1 MMEIYRGVYI
11 VGGMPLLFIKR
22 LNALA
27 CSDLHLGYE
36 GVMAD
41 KGIFLPKTNLS
52 RIERMLKKGIQI
64 TGAKKLII
72 DGDIKN
78 EFSKVHMEE
87 FNEFREFVNF
97 LKELNIEEIHLVK
110 GNHDNF
116 IDRFEKPF
124 GIKIYRQEFLL
135 DDVLF
140 FHGEELPYSKKGR
153 LLVMGHLHPA
163 VGIFNSLGI
172 REKVKCFLYGK
183 TKDKRDIIILPAM
196 NYFSEGIDVNM
207 SRIDDTPIFRSMLD
221 IWSMQVAGIDYSE
234 AVKFGSVKELADI
247 L

>member
-1 MMEIYRGVYI
+1 MEICRGVSI
-11 VGGMPLLFIKR
+11 VSGMPILFIKK
-22 LNALA
+22 LNAVV

-41 KGIFLPKTNLS
+41 RGIFLPKTNLK
-52 RIERMLKKGIQI
+52 RIKEMLGRSIEK
-64 TGAKKLII
+64 TGASKVII

-87 FNEFREFVNF
+87 FNEFRELVDF
-97 LKELNIEEIHLVK
+97 LKGLDVEEIHLVK

-124 GIKIYRQEFLL
+124 DIKIYRQEFLL
-135 DDVLF
+135 KDFLF
-140 FHGEELPYSKKGR
+140 FHGEELPESKEGK

-163 VGIFNSLGI
+163 VGIFNSLGVK
-172 REKVKCFLYGK
+172 EKLKCFLYGK
-183 TKDKRDIIILPAM
+183 IKDGREIIILPAM
-196 NYFSEGIDVNM
+196 NYFSEGVEVNM
-207 SRIDDTPIFRSMLD
+207 SDIKETPIFRKMLNVYSMEA
-221 IWSMQVAGIDYSE
+221 ICIDYKE
-234 AVKFGSVKELADI
+234 ALSFGKVKDLADI